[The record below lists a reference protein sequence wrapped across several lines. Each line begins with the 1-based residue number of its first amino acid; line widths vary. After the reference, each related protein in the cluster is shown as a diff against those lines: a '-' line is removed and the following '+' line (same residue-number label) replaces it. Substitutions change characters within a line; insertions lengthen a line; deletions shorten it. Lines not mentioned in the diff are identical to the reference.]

1 MEYSIKSMLLL
12 NYAISKHSRPRYTR
26 TFKTVLPR
34 KKTSSKRIGKNHQ
47 WNLLEESTQRKY
59 YHFNEINDNILNEM
73 LDTLL
78 KESGVYLTRK
88 GESEKYTIFD
98 KCINV

>member
-1 MEYSIKSMLLL
+1 MGKKL
-12 NYAISKHSRPRYTR
+12 IS
-26 TFKTVLPR
+26 
-34 KKTSSKRIGKNHQ
+34 SSKRIGKNHQ
-47 WNLLEESTQRKY
+47 CNLLEESSQRKC
-59 YHFNEINDNILNEM
+59 YHFNDLNFNNEINDNILNEM

-98 KCINV
+98 KCLNV